1 MDFILLF
8 TIYLSLFGLFVV
20 FYLFGD
26 HPLLNSGVVGRLK
39 ENVIQTVMFCIP
51 SSVRQISSDT
61 AHYLFNTR
69 NHIMQ
74 CVFGLLVLLGH
85 AIWMFDLL
93 PVFYTLDPDA
103 NHIIVPISIA
113 FINLACFHYSCT
125 TSAGEI
131 TPINQEK
138 LCSVYKPDKL
148 LYRSGAVCCTCKLE
162 KPPRSKH
169 CSICDKCVHRF
180 DHHCVWTNNC
190 VGAANVRFFNSF
202 LVSLVVMCLNGAYMC
217 FRALYLI
224 VSRMKL
230 LQTSYVDMRTGEV
243 KPISLAVLCQHLFMQ
258 HPRCVFLA
266 ASLSVLIVLLGTF
279 MGYHLYLVVTNQTT
293 NERYKVSYLAER
305 EYIETGDAQRRKKLL
320 AHRPYDKGLLQNI
333 SEVLFPWSVIK
344 SALKAKGR

>member
-8 TIYLSLFGLFVV
+8 TIYISLFGLFVV
-20 FYLFGD
+20 FYLFGN

-51 SSVRQISSDT
+51 SSVLQIGSDS
-61 AHYLFNTR
+61 AYYLFNTR

-74 CVFGLLVLLGH
+74 CVFGLLVLMGH
-85 AIWMFDLL
+85 AIWMLDLL
-93 PVFYTLDPDA
+93 PVFYTLDPDT

-131 TPINQEK
+131 TPTNQEK

-190 VGAANVRFFNSF
+190 VGAANVRFFNFF
-202 LVSLVVMCLNGAYMC
+202 LMSLVVMCLNGAYMC

-230 LQTSYVDMRTGEV
+230 LQTSYVDTRTGEV
-243 KPISLAVLCQHLFMQ
+243 KPITLAVLCQHLFMQ
-258 HPRCVFLA
+258 HPAVYSWQHPCLCSSCSWAHLWATTSTWWSPTKPPTNDTKCHIWLRRNILKQETLSGGRNSWLIDPMIKAYYRIFTKSY
-266 ASLSVLIVLLGTF
+266 SLG
-279 MGYHLYLVVTNQTT
+279 
-293 NERYKVSYLAER
+293 VSSGPR
-305 EYIETGDAQRRKKLL
+305 
-320 AHRPYDKGLLQNI
+320 
-333 SEVLFPWSVIK
+333 
-344 SALKAKGR
+344 